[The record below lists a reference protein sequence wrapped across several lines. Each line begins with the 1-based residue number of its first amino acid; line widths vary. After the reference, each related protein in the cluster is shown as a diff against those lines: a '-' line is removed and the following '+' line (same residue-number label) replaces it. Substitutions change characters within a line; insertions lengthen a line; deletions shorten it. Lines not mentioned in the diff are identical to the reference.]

1 MRGKNPPIKKSLM
14 KGRKR
19 TVKKLAALVL
29 VLILCFSVS
38 IGGTYAAQLGQSGML
53 ASDFFVAEGS
63 TGVSITV
70 AEGAKIKLLPGSPVG
85 GDAVCITADA
95 DDATVTLE
103 FTVPKT
109 FDGKPLVAVSSNG
122 DWDQNSDGTFT
133 KTIHAN
139 ENVYLSDFEFTMDS
153 RVDVVDGKVC
163 TVVGGEVKEIDW
175 NGLEKGYIRI
185 DTVSSIQN

>member
-1 MRGKNPPIKKSLM
+1 M
-14 KGRKR
+14 
-19 TVKKLAALVL
+19 KKLAALVL

-38 IGGTYAAQLGQSGML
+38 IGGTYAAQLSQSGML

-70 AEGAKIKLLPGSPVG
+70 VEGAKIKLLPGSPVG
-85 GDAVCITADA
+85 GDAVCITTDA
-95 DDATVTLE
+95 DDAIVTLK

-122 DWDQNSDGTFT
+122 DWTQNSDGTFT
-133 KTIHAN
+133 KK
-139 ENVYLSDFEFTMDS
+139 LSAESSVTLGDFEFTMDS

-175 NGLEKGYIRI
+175 NDLEKGYIRI
-185 DTVSSIQN
+185 DATSGVVSSIQN

>member
-1 MRGKNPPIKKSLM
+1 M
-14 KGRKR
+14 
-19 TVKKLAALVL
+19 KKLAALVL

-70 AEGAKIKLLPGSPVG
+70 AEGAKIKILPGSPVG
-85 GDAVCITADA
+85 GDAVCITTGESPAV
-95 DDATVTLE
+95 VTLE
-103 FTVPKT
+103 FIVPKT

-122 DWDQNSDGTFT
+122 DWAQNSDGTFT
-133 KTIHAN
+133 KTILAN
-139 ENVYLSDFEFTMDS
+139 KNVYLSDFEFTMDS

-163 TVVGGEVKEIDW
+163 TVVGGEVKGIDW

-185 DTVSSIQN
+185 DAVSSIQN